1 MVLVFHSCRFPTNA
15 RSYISSKVFTFD
27 SFFSCLIP
35 ILCIDL
41 SSAKL
46 LRKKCLWFIWSTCF
60 RHLDLR
66 FSHSLFQILLDWFKD
81 HIFMNDTIQR
91 SHLFGS
97 VGSTCVD
104 LIYVSIYLLLTSLDI
119 FCFVAFLKN
128 QKLFFTP
135 LDLTFTSSSMY

>member
-66 FSHSLFQILLDWFKD
+66 FSHSVFRILLDWFKD
-81 HIFMNDTIQR
+81 HIFMIETIQR

-97 VGSTCVD
+97 VGSICVD
-104 LIYVSIYLLLTSLDI
+104 LYIRQHLSAAYITWSL
-119 FCFVAFLKN
+119 CFVTFLK
-128 QKLFFTP
+128 KSK
-135 LDLTFTSSSMY
+135 TFLLPWI